1 MLLLFPLMIP
11 VLSSVL
17 VLLCK
22 APRVAARVALT
33 AGFIELLALANL
45 VWAIHRAGG
54 TVATGHYLRADGLTS
69 LFLINIG
76 IVFALVLVYSVGYLR
91 HIPEGRFSSPR
102 WFYALLFLFLFTM
115 VSVYLSAN
123 LGLLWI
129 SVEATTLAS
138 ALLVGFYNT
147 EGAVEAGWKYLIV
160 CTVGIAFALFGTI
173 TLYLAAVRS
182 GVSPDSALDWSALMA
197 AAPRFGPAADLV
209 RIAFVFVTV
218 GYGTKIGLVP
228 MHSWLPDAHAEAPSP
243 ISAML
248 SAVLLNCALYALLRF
263 DSITSR
269 AIGSSFGHSLLLV
282 FGSLSIV
289 VAAFLM
295 VVQRDL
301 KRLLA
306 YSSIEHMGIIAVGV
320 GLGGAFGLYGAL
332 LHAFN
337 HSIAKALLFFTAG
350 NVRENFST
358 LRMERIRG
366 MARTLPWT
374 SSALVLG
381 SIAIVGLPPFGLF
394 VSEFF
399 ILTAAFSTMQ
409 YGIGILM
416 LVSLSVVF
424 GALLYHFQGMLAGEP
439 EIQPA
444 HPKLI
449 RSEVAVVGICA
460 ISLLVLG
467 IRVPIVLTNILHA
480 AMEVLQ

>member
-1 MLLLFPLMIP
+1 MTLSWLLIVPIVGCFA
-11 VLSSVL
+11 

-22 APRVAARVALT
+22 TAPSAARVAL
-33 AGFIELLALANL
+33 GIGVLQLLIIAH
-45 VWAIHRAGG
+45 VIWTIHREGI
-54 TVATGHYLRADGLTS
+54 VASGSFLRADGLTS
-69 LFLINIG
+69 FFLLNVG
-76 IVFALVLVYSVGYLR
+76 IVFALVLVYSIGYLR

-102 WFYALLFLFLFTM
+102 WFYALLFLFLFTIIA
-115 VSVYLSAN
+115 VYVSAN

-182 GVSPDSALDWSALMA
+182 GVPSPSALDWDVLMA
-197 AAPRFGPAADLV
+197 AAPQFRGVQELLK
-209 RIAFVFVTV
+209 IAFVFITV
-218 GYGTKIGLVP
+218 GYGTKIGFVP

-263 DSITSR
+263 DAITSR
-269 AIGSSFGHSLLLV
+269 AIGTGFGHSLLLI
-282 FGSLSIV
+282 FGSISIV

-295 VVQRDL
+295 VVQKDL

-306 YSSIEHMGIIAVGV
+306 YSSIEHMGIVAVGV
-320 GLGGAFGLYGAL
+320 GIGGIYGLFGAL

-358 LRMERIRG
+358 LRMEKIRG
-366 MARTLPWT
+366 MARSLPWT
-374 SSALVLG
+374 SGALVLG
-381 SIAIVGLPPFGLF
+381 SLAIVGMPPFGLF
-394 VSEFF
+394 ISEFF
-399 ILTAAFSTMQ
+399 ILTGAFAT
-409 YGIGILM
+409 GRFVITILM
-416 LVSLSVVF
+416 LASLSVVL
-424 GALLYHFQGMLAGEP
+424 GALLHHFQAMLSGPPNLEP
-439 EIQPA
+439 R
-444 HPKLI
+444 HNRLL
-449 RSEVAVVGICA
+449 RSEFAVMGVCLVC
-460 ISLLVLG
+460 LLVLG
-467 IRVPIVLTNILHA
+467 IRLPAGLSDLMHA
-480 AMEVLQ
+480 AIGVLQ